1 MVWYGMVWYGM
12 VWYGMVWY
20 GMVWYG
26 MVWYGMVWYGRYRI
40 EIETP
45 LIEWRFY
52 SAKTENLTRDFIDRE
67 SSWSYNP
74 IAWNCL

>member
-20 GMVWYG
+20 GMVWY
-26 MVWYGMVWYGRYRI
+26 RI

-45 LIEWRFY
+45 LNEWRFY
-52 SAKTENLTRDFIDRE
+52 SAKTENLTSDFIDRE
-67 SSWSYNP
+67 S
-74 IAWNCL
+74 